1 MRGTQTK
8 TAGHPAA
15 ALPADRDRGPVHVQ
29 GQEIRTRKGAAS
41 ARRASRG
48 RQVAVEARYDYVKLI
63 AQPARTR
70 IWSPARLLRCL
81 VKTERWG
88 LGTPTPSAKRRSGSM
103 IEFGHQPAPLCRS
116 SIERL
121 GCRLRR
127 CPSVAD
133 GRVAHRAGGLPT
145 ERAGAC
151 QAATG
156 PARDAALDLRCR
168 AIGGQDTPCG
178 RGGGRG
184 SGAWRDE

>member
-116 SIERL
+116 SIARL
-121 GCRLRR
+121 GCCLER
-127 CPSVAD
+127 CPLAD
-133 GRVAHRAGGLPT
+133 GRVAHGAGGLSAQ
-145 ERAGAC
+145 RAGE
-151 QAATG
+151 AAKRR
-156 PARDAALDLRCR
+156 PDAALDWGCR

-178 RGGGRG
+178 RGGRLGGRG
-184 SGAWRDE
+184 RDG

>member
-8 TAGHPAA
+8 AAGHPAA

-116 SIERL
+116 SSERL
-121 GCRLRR
+121 GCCLER
-127 CPSVAD
+127 CPLAD
-133 GRVAHRAGGLPT
+133 GRVAHGAGGACLRSVRGRLPSGDRT
-145 ERAGAC
+145 RLWTGAVA
-151 QAATG
+151 QS
-156 PARDAALDLRCR
+156 
-168 AIGGQDTPCG
+168 
-178 RGGGRG
+178 GGRTRHEVEEEDSEEG
-184 SGAWRDE
+184 GVMGDRV